1 MKKNRAFVS
10 LGAGLSVAL
19 VFLLGGCASK
29 TPAPV
34 VERGQPTTASATAGR
49 DTYVVKSGDT
59 LISIAREHGMDMREL
74 VAMNNIDN
82 PNRISV
88 GRVLRV
94 RSPAA
99 ETAASSGVA
108 VAAPV
113 TSEAVVARPIDG
125 MPQSSSVV
133 SAADELKREPKV
145 GKIVYSDQALAQAQN
160 NGSVKATE
168 PAVVVE
174 STKDV
179 RPETAASDDI
189 VWSWPAAGKVIA
201 PFSEGGNKGIDIAGK
216 AGDPV
221 FAAGDGKVIHRG
233 SGLRGY
239 GELVIIKHNA
249 TYLSAYAHNQR
260 ILVEEGQTVSKG
272 QKIAE
277 MGSTDADR
285 VKLHFEIRKQHG
297 KPVDPLKYLP
307 QR

>member
-1 MKKNRAFVS
+1 MNKNRAS
-10 LGAGLSVAL
+10 SRLGAGFALALLILLSA
-19 VFLLGGCASK
+19 CASK

-74 VAMNNIDN
+74 VALNNIDN
-82 PNRISV
+82 PNRIAV
-88 GRVLRV
+88 GRVLKV
-94 RSPAA
+94 RPASAQVAPA
-99 ETAASSGVA
+99 ESVA
-108 VAAPV
+108 VVAPV
-113 TSEAVVARPIDG
+113 SSETVSARPIDG

-133 SAADELKREPKV
+133 SAGDELKREPKV
-145 GKIVYSDQALAQAQN
+145 GKVVYSDQALAQAQN
-160 NGSVKATE
+160 SGVAKATE
-168 PAVVVE
+168 PAGVVE
-174 STKDV
+174 STKDA

-201 PFSEGGNKGIDIAGK
+201 TFSEGGSKGIDIAGK

-221 FAAGDGKVIHRG
+221 IAAGEGKVVY
-233 SGLRGY
+233 SGTALRGY

-277 MGSTDADR
+277 MGSTDAER

>member
-34 VERGQPTTASATAGR
+34 VDRGQPTTAASQVAPG
-49 DTYVVKSGDT
+49 TYVVKGGDT
-59 LISIAREHGMDMREL
+59 LHSIAREHGMDVREL

-94 RSPAA
+94 RPPAA

-201 PFSEGGNKGIDIAGK
+201 PFSDGGNKGIDIAGK

-277 MGSTDADR
+277 MGSTDAER